1 MIERLINSG
10 NSCDGPEYRKPS
22 EKIIQLKQQLCGQL
36 SPHGKEQLEQLT
48 DTYLEQ
54 SAALLE
60 VSFTNGFCA
69 AVDLVLD
76 YLEHRITV
84 CCSKADQ
91 QQTQEA

>member
-1 MIERLINSG
+1 MIERLFNVES
-10 NSCDGPEYRKPS
+10 SCDGPEYRKPS

-36 SPHGKEQLEQLT
+36 SPQGKELLEQLT

-54 SAALLE
+54 SAVLLE
-60 VSFTNGFCA
+60 VTFTDGFCT

-84 CCSKADQ
+84 RFKADP
-91 QQTQEA
+91 QQTQES

>member
-1 MIERLINSG
+1 MIERLFNVES
-10 NSCDGPEYRKPS
+10 SCDGPEYCKPS

-36 SPHGKEQLEQLT
+36 SPQGKEHLEQLT

-60 VSFTNGFCA
+60 SSFTDGFCV

-84 CCSKADQ
+84 RSKADP
-91 QQTQEA
+91 QQTQES